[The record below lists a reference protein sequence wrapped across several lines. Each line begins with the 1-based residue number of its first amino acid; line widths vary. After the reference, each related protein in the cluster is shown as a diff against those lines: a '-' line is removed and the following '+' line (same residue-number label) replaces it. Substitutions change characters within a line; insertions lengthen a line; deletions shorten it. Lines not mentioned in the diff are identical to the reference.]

1 MVARWALLLW
11 MVLLGGVAGS
21 ADELELAQLRAR
33 VAELEAAAAASD
45 LEAVSSTQWERGLA
59 SMVQLREDFLTS
71 APPASAPPTAAPVRR
86 VQHPLGVLQ
95 VAARQENTTQAS
107 RLFAVAGLMQML
119 TPGAGSSADGF
130 TLLLPSNAA
139 LCVNQGPDCDILTVL
154 QELMRGARAVYGL
167 TRVAE
172 GINRVRLRPA
182 TFQRGSRVR

>member
-1 MVARWALLLW
+1 
-11 MVLLGGVAGS
+11 
-21 ADELELAQLRAR
+21 
-33 VAELEAAAAASD
+33 
-45 LEAVSSTQWERGLA
+45 
-59 SMVQLREDFLTS
+59 
-71 APPASAPPTAAPVRR
+71 
-86 VQHPLGVLQ
+86 
-95 VAARQENTTQAS
+95 
-107 RLFAVAGLMQML
+107 MQML